1 MSNDTTHASSSGGS
15 RQTPQRQIRIPD
27 DVYYPAV
34 AKAKDQGT
42 TVANVITEAL
52 ERYLAG
58 G

>member
-1 MSNDTTHASSSGGS
+1 MSNDTTHASNDRS

-34 AKAKDQGT
+34 ARAKSEGT

-52 ERYLAG
+52 ERYLAEG
-58 G
+58 